1 MIAQNY
7 LIPYLR
13 IRRRTRNVISSYPFL
28 YLPLVSMTK
37 SEGIIRRDTEIVIEG
52 FPRSANS
59 FAEAAFRLA
68 QSRPVKI
75 AHHCHAAAQVIAAS
89 RWGIPAL
96 VLFRA
101 PDDAIVSL
109 RLAALSSLSAKGDY
123 REYNRFYNSILPYRE
138 DYILASFES
147 VTKRFH
153 HITKRINERFHT
165 EFSEFNQSESMETQV
180 FQMIDELTQI
190 RVGKKNAN
198 YSPFLGSEYHK
209 NRKIEKQKMLD
220 KIRNPKLKNVRA
232 ESNDLFRKLC
242 ELADS

>member
-1 MIAQNY
+1 M
-7 LIPYLR
+7 
-13 IRRRTRNVISSYPFL
+13 RRRARNVISSYPFL
-28 YLPLVSMTK
+28 YLPLVSLTK
-37 SEGIIRRDTEIVIEG
+37 SEGIIGRDTEIVIEG

-101 PDDAIVSL
+101 PDDAVVSL
-109 RLAALSSLSAKGDY
+109 HLAALSSLSAKGHY
-123 REYNRFYNSILPYRE
+123 REYMRFYNAILPYRE

-153 HITKRINERFHT
+153 HVIRRINERFHT
-165 EFSEFNQSESMETQV
+165 EFTEFSHSNSTEIRV

-190 RVGKKNAN
+190 RVGKTNVN
-198 YSPFLGSEYHK
+198 YSPFFS
-209 NRKIEKQKMLD
+209 RKYQKMREIEKRNILK
-220 KIRNPKLKNVRA
+220 KIRTPKLANVRS
-232 ESNDLFRKLC
+232 ESHELFCKLC